1 MSLSNLI
8 TIFSSN
14 IASAISGYKHS
25 KIEKKSD
32 SNFLNKISQYSFWKN
47 TAETSVPEYQTY
59 NHVHDFLDE
68 CTVKNGRAI
77 APSGKNRKVLF
88 IGFDGMRAD
97 SLEFVLQNGNSKTI
111 AYNSKASTGGIG
123 ELVKKGAVYLA
134 YCGGEAGT
142 NTQQTTSTSSCWT
155 SHFTGV
161 WGNKHGIIT
170 NDDSKNLKY
179 KTFMLEYAE
188 KGLNTSVAFDWDPY
202 FDVNLREEVK
212 YVMQNNL
219 PMRFCDIDRVKK
231 AGNAFSNFLAPDEP
245 SVSVP
250 YDTGM
255 RDYII
260 SRIEQGDD
268 IVCGIFH
275 NIDTAGHM
283 YGFGTSTQYIGTVIN
298 CDLYAYSILNVIRER
313 EKSLNEE
320 WLIVFANDHGGLGK
334 GHGNQTLEER
344 TTWIATNIPFDEKYY
359 SKGYDGF
366 NVKQRSMQ

>member
-1 MSLSNLI
+1 MKPR
-8 TIFSSN
+8 F
-14 IASAISGYKHS
+14 
-25 KIEKKSD
+25 
-32 SNFLNKISQYSFWKN
+32 
-47 TAETSVPEYQTY
+47 PEYQTY
-59 NHVHDFLDE
+59 NHIHDFLDE
-68 CTVKNGRAI
+68 CVVENGRAV
-77 APSGKNRKVLF
+77 APNGKTRKVLF
-88 IGFDGMRAD
+88 VGFDGMRAD
-97 SLEFVLQNGNSKTI
+97 SLPFVLQDETADTI
-111 AYNSKASTGGIG
+111 AYNSKACTGGISQ
-123 ELVKKGAVYLA
+123 LAKTGAVYLA
-134 YCGGEAGT
+134 YCGGETGT
-142 NTQQTTSTSSCWT
+142 NTQQTTSTSACWT

-170 NDDSKNLKY
+170 NDDQKNLQY

-188 KGLNTSVAFDWDPY
+188 KGLNTFVAFDWDPY

-212 YVMQNNL
+212 YVMHNNL
-219 PMRFCDIDRVKK
+219 PMKFCDIDRVKK
-231 AGNAFSNFLAPDEP
+231 ADNAFSNFLAPNAP
-245 SVSVP
+245 SGSAP

-320 WLIVFANDHGGLGK
+320 WLVVFANDHGGLGK
-334 GHGNQTLEER
+334 GHGNQTMEER

-366 NVKQRSMQ
+366 NVKQENFYERYTLFTRNT

>member
-1 MSLSNLI
+1 MSFSNLI
-8 TIFSSN
+8 TIISSN
-14 IASAISGYKHS
+14 ITSVISGYKHS

-47 TAETSVPEYQTY
+47 TAETSIPEYQTY
-59 NHVHDFLDE
+59 NHVHDFFDE
-68 CTVKNGRAI
+68 CKIENGKAV
-77 APSGKNRKVLF
+77 APNRKIRKLLF

-97 SLEFVLQNGNSKTI
+97 VLPYVLQDENSSI
-111 AYNSKASTGGIG
+111 AAYNSKSGTGGIS
-123 ELVKKGAVYLA
+123 ELAKNGAVYLA
-134 YCGGEAGT
+134 YCGGESKET
-142 NTQQTTSTSSCWT
+142 EQQTSTSACWT

-170 NDDSKNLKY
+170 NDDQKNLQY

-202 FDVNLREEVK
+202 FDVNLRQEVK

-219 PMRFCDIDRVKK
+219 PMQFCDIDRVKK
-231 AGNAFSNFLAPDEP
+231 PGNELNNFLAQDKP
-245 SVSVP
+245 SDSAP
-250 YDTGM
+250 YDLGM

-260 SRIEQGDD
+260 SRIEKGDD

-313 EKSLNEE
+313 EKNLNEE
-320 WLIVFANDHGGLGK
+320 WLIVFANDHGGFGK

-359 SKGYDGF
+359 AKGYDGF
-366 NVKQRSMQ
+366 HVKN